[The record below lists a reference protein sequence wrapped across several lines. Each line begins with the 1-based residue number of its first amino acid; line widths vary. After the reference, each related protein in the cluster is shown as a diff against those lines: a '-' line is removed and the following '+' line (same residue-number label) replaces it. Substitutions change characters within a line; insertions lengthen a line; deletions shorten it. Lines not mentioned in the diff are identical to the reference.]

1 MREFEV
7 PATYTI
13 PEDVNVSDGVF
24 RHAERTPGLVVFNRP
39 DGKGGWTDVTAK
51 QFAQAVTGVAKG
63 LIATGIE
70 LGDRV
75 AILASTQ
82 YDWVVLDFAIW
93 AAGGC
98 TVAIFDS
105 SSAEQAKWILQDSG
119 TKLLVVETPK
129 QRAMIGEIESA
140 LPELAETLLL
150 SEGVSGSGAEAA
162 AERNHAAPPLTPNR
176 HGAVEEFTRRGADLD
191 DAVVHERRAQ
201 VKAASPATLIYTSG
215 TTGRPKGVML
225 SHSNLYAESAADRA
239 VMPQDLRPGKRSL
252 LFLPLAH
259 VFARAVA
266 LAAFDAGVT
275 VAHTADWSTLVEQ
288 FGQYKPDF
296 ILSVPR
302 VFEKVF
308 NGAKQKAHDSG
319 KGAIFDAAADTAIAY
334 SQALDNGGPGLV
346 LKLKHAVFD
355 KLVYGKLREAMG
367 GRCESAVSGGGPL
380 SARLGHFF
388 RGVGVNIRE
397 GYGLTETTAA
407 VSVNTPE
414 YTRVGTVGRPLP
426 GHGAKVAE
434 DGELLLRG
442 PVVFSGY
449 WGNDAATEDAF
460 VDGWFKTGDLGAID
474 SNGFIT
480 ITGRK
485 KEILVTAGGK
495 NVSPAMLEDSLRSH
509 PLISQVMVVGDSKP
523 FIGALITL
531 DAEALPGWTE
541 RHNLPADT
549 PIEKLIENPD
559 LVAEIDAAV
568 ADTNKLVSHAE
579 AIKKIRILPVDW
591 TEESGELTPKMSL
604 KRAVVMK
611 NYAADVE
618 AIYS

>member
-13 PEDVNVSDGVF
+13 PEDANMSDGAF

-39 DGKGGWTDVTAK
+39 DGKGGWTDVTAAE
-51 QFAQAVTGVAKG
+51 FAKHVTAVAKG
-63 LIATGIE
+63 LIASGIE

-75 AILASTQ
+75 AILASTR
-82 YDWVVLDFAIW
+82 YEWVVLDFAIW

-105 SSAEQAKWILQDSG
+105 SSAEQARWILSDSG
-119 TKLLVVETPK
+119 TKLIVVENARH
-129 QRAMIGEIESA
+129 RATIAEIEDG
-140 LPELAETLLL
+140 LPELGEPLVIDDGAIDTL
-150 SEGVSGSGAEAA
+150 VA
-162 AERNHAAPPLTPNR
+162 
-176 HGAVEEFTRRGADLD
+176 RGKDLGD
-191 DAVVHERRAQ
+191 EVVHERRKQ
-201 VKAASPATLIYTSG
+201 VRAASPASLIYTSG

-225 SHSNLYAESAADRA
+225 SHANLYAESAADRA
-239 VMPQDLRPGKRSL
+239 AMPQFLKPGHRSL

-288 FGQYKPDF
+288 FGEYKPDF

-308 NGAKQKAHDSG
+308 NGAKQKAHDGG
-319 KGAIFDAAADTAIAY
+319 KGKIFDLAADTAVEY

-346 LKLKHAVFD
+346 LKVKHTVFD

-367 GRCESAVSGGGPL
+367 GRCKSAVSGGGPL
-380 SARLGHFF
+380 GARLGHFF
-388 RGVGVNIRE
+388 RGIGVTIYE
-397 GYGLTETTAA
+397 GYGLTESTAA

-414 YTRVGTVGRPLP
+414 HLKVGSVGRPLG
-426 GHGAKVAE
+426 GHAAKVAD

-442 PVVFSGY
+442 PVVFAGY
-449 WGNDAATEDAF
+449 WNNPTATEDAF
-460 VDGWFKTGDLGAID
+460 DDGWFKTGDLGAID
-474 SNGFIT
+474 EQGFIT

-485 KEILVTAGGK
+485 KEIIVTAGGK

-509 PLISQVMVVGDSKP
+509 PLISQVMVVGDGKP
-523 FIGALITL
+523 FVGALITL
-531 DAEALPGWTE
+531 DPEALPGWKTRNNVPE
-541 RHNLPADT
+541 DT
-549 PIEKLIENPD
+549 PIEKLIELPELN
-559 LVAEIDAAV
+559 AEIDKAV
-568 ADTNKLVSHAE
+568 KDTNKLVSHAE
-579 AIKKIRILPVDW
+579 AIKKTRILPVDW

-604 KRAVVMK
+604 KRNVVMK
-611 NYAADVE
+611 NYADEVE
-618 AIYS
+618 AIYG

>member
-13 PEDVNVSDGVF
+13 PEDANMSDGAF

-39 DGKGGWTDVTAK
+39 DGKGGWTDVTAAE
-51 QFAQAVTGVAKG
+51 FAEHVTAVAKG
-63 LIATGIE
+63 LIASGIE

-75 AILASTQ
+75 AILAATR
-82 YDWVVLDFAIW
+82 YEWVVLDFAIW

-105 SSAEQAKWILQDSG
+105 SSAEQARWILSDSG
-119 TKLLVVETPK
+119 TKLIVVENARH
-129 QRAMIGEIESA
+129 RATIAEIEDG
-140 LPELAETLLL
+140 LPELGEPLVIDDGAIDTLI
-150 SEGVSGSGAEAA
+150 
-162 AERNHAAPPLTPNR
+162 ER
-176 HGAVEEFTRRGADLD
+176 GKDLD
-191 DAVVHERRAQ
+191 DAAVHERRKQ
-201 VKAASPATLIYTSG
+201 VKAASPASLIYTSG

-225 SHSNLYAESAADRA
+225 SHANLYAESAADRA
-239 VMPQDLRPGKRSL
+239 AMPQFLKPGHRSL

-308 NGAKQKAHDSG
+308 NGAKQKAHDGG
-319 KGAIFDAAADTAIAY
+319 KGKIFDLAADVAVEY
-334 SQALDNGGPGLV
+334 SESLDKGGPGLV
-346 LKLKHAVFD
+346 LKLKHTVFD

-367 GRCESAVSGGGPL
+367 GRCKSAVSGGGPL
-380 SARLGHFF
+380 GARLGHFF
-388 RGVGVNIRE
+388 RGVGVTIYE
-397 GYGLTETTAA
+397 GYGLTESTAA

-414 YTRVGTVGRPLP
+414 HLKVGSVGRPLG
-426 GHGAKVAE
+426 GHAAKVAD

-442 PVVFSGY
+442 PVVFAGY
-449 WGNDAATEDAF
+449 WNNPTATEDAF

-474 SNGFIT
+474 EQGFIT

-485 KEILVTAGGK
+485 KEIIVTAGGK

-509 PLISQVMVVGDSKP
+509 PLISQVMVVGDGKP
-523 FIGALITL
+523 FVGALITL
-531 DAEALPGWTE
+531 DPEALPGWKSRNNVPE
-541 RHNLPADT
+541 DT
-549 PIEKLIENPD
+549 PIEKLIELPE
-559 LVAEIDAAV
+559 LVAEIDKAV
-568 ADTNKLVSHAE
+568 KDTNKLVSHAE
-579 AIKKIRILPVDW
+579 AIKKTRILPVDW

-604 KRAVVMK
+604 KRNVVMK
-611 NYAADVE
+611 NYANEVE

>member
-13 PEDVNVSDGVF
+13 PEDVNVSDSVF

-63 LIATGIE
+63 LIASGIE

-98 TVAIFDS
+98 GVAIFDS
-105 SSAEQAKWILQDSG
+105 SSAEQAKWILQDSA
-119 TKLLVVETPK
+119 TKLLVVETAK
-129 QRAMIGEIESA
+129 QHAMIGEISSS
-140 LPELAETLLL
+140 LPELTETLLL
-150 SEGVSGSGAEAA
+150 SEGAVAEFTARGAE
-162 AERNHAAPPLTPNR
+162 
-176 HGAVEEFTRRGADLD
+176 LD

-225 SHSNLYAESAADRA
+225 SHSNLYAESAADRQTL
-239 VMPQDLRPGKRSL
+239 PDNLRPGKRSL

-275 VAHTADWSTLVEQ
+275 VAHTADWSTLVDQ

-308 NGAKQKAHDSG
+308 NGAKQKAHDG
-319 KGAIFDAAADTAIAY
+319 GQGRIFDIAADTAIEY
-334 SQALDNGGPGLV
+334 SRSLETGGPGLV
-346 LKLKHAVFD
+346 LELKHAVFD
-355 KLVYGKLREAMG
+355 RLVYSKLRAAMG
-367 GRCESAVSGGGPL
+367 GQCDFAVSGGGPL
-380 SARLGHFF
+380 GARLGHFF
-388 RGVGVNIRE
+388 RGIGVVIYE
-397 GYGLTETTAA
+397 GYGLTESTAA
-407 VSVNTPE
+407 IAVNVPE
-414 YTRVGTVGRPLP
+414 HIRIGSVGRPLP
-426 GHGAKVAE
+426 GHGAKIAD
-434 DGELLLRG
+434 DGELLVRG
-442 PVVFSGY
+442 PVVFGGY
-449 WGNDAATEDAF
+449 WGNDAASEDAF
-460 VDGWFKTGDLGAID
+460 ADGWFKTGDLGAID
-474 SNGFIT
+474 GDGFIT

-495 NVSPAMLEDSLRSH
+495 NVSPAMLEDSLRGN
-509 PLISQVMVVGDSKP
+509 PLISQVMVVGDGKP
-523 FIGALITL
+523 FIAALVTL
-531 DAEALPGWTE
+531 DEEALPGWKE

-559 LVAEIDAAV
+559 LVADVDAAV

-591 TEESGELTPKMSL
+591 TEEGGELTPKMSL

-618 AIYS
+618 AIYN

>member
-13 PEDVNVSDGVF
+13 PEDANMSDGAF

-39 DGKGGWTDVTAK
+39 DGKGGWTDVTAAE
-51 QFAQAVTGVAKG
+51 FAKHVTAVAKG
-63 LIATGIE
+63 LIASGIE

-75 AILASTQ
+75 AILASTR
-82 YDWVVLDFAIW
+82 YEWVVLDFAIW

-105 SSAEQAKWILQDSG
+105 SSAEQARWILSDSG
-119 TKLLVVETPK
+119 TKLIVVENARH
-129 QRAMIGEIESA
+129 RATIAEIEDG
-140 LPELAETLLL
+140 LPELGEPLVIDDGAIDTL
-150 SEGVSGSGAEAA
+150 VA
-162 AERNHAAPPLTPNR
+162 
-176 HGAVEEFTRRGADLD
+176 RGKDLGD
-191 DAVVHERRAQ
+191 EVVHERRKQ
-201 VKAASPATLIYTSG
+201 VEAASPASLIYTSG

-225 SHSNLYAESAADRA
+225 SHANLYAESAADRA
-239 VMPQDLRPGKRSL
+239 AMPQFLKPGHRSL

-288 FGQYKPDF
+288 FGEYKPDF

-308 NGAKQKAHDSG
+308 NGAKQKAHDGG
-319 KGAIFDAAADTAIAY
+319 KGKIFDLAADTAVEY

-346 LKLKHAVFD
+346 LKVKHTVFD

-367 GRCESAVSGGGPL
+367 GRCKSAVSGGGPL
-380 SARLGHFF
+380 GARLGHFF
-388 RGVGVNIRE
+388 RGIGVTIYE
-397 GYGLTETTAA
+397 GYGLTESTAA

-414 YTRVGTVGRPLP
+414 HLKVGSVGRPLG
-426 GHGAKVAE
+426 GHAAKVAD

-442 PVVFSGY
+442 PVVFAGY
-449 WGNDAATEDAF
+449 WNNPTATEDAF
-460 VDGWFKTGDLGAID
+460 DDGWFKTGDLGAID
-474 SNGFIT
+474 EQGFIT

-485 KEILVTAGGK
+485 KEIIVTAGGK

-509 PLISQVMVVGDSKP
+509 PLISQVMVVGDGKP
-523 FIGALITL
+523 FVGALITL
-531 DAEALPGWTE
+531 DPEALPGWKTRNNVPE
-541 RHNLPADT
+541 DT
-549 PIEKLIENPD
+549 PIEKLIELPELN
-559 LVAEIDAAV
+559 AEIDKAV
-568 ADTNKLVSHAE
+568 KDTNKLVSHAE
-579 AIKKIRILPVDW
+579 AIKKTRILPVDW

-604 KRAVVMK
+604 KRNVVMK
-611 NYAADVE
+611 NYADEVE
-618 AIYS
+618 AIYG

>member
-13 PEDVNVSDGVF
+13 PEDVNVSDGAF
-24 RHAERTPGLVVFNRP
+24 RHAERTPNLVVFNRP

-63 LIATGIE
+63 LIASGIE

-75 AILASTQ
+75 GIMASTQ

-105 SSAEQAKWILQDSG
+105 SSAEQAKWILQDSS
-119 TKLLVVETPK
+119 TKLLAVETDK
-129 QRAMIGEIESA
+129 QRALIGEIESA
-140 LPELAETLLL
+140 LPELKETLLFSKGAIDEL
-150 SEGVSGSGAEAA
+150 TTRGAE
-162 AERNHAAPPLTPNR
+162 
-176 HGAVEEFTRRGADLD
+176 LD

-201 VKAASPATLIYTSG
+201 LKASSPASLIYTSG

-225 SHSNLYAESAADRA
+225 SHANLYAESVADRA
-239 VMPQDLRPGKRSL
+239 VMPQDLRAGKRSL

-288 FGQYKPDF
+288 FGVYKPDF
-296 ILSVPR
+296 IVSVPR

-308 NGAKQKAHDSG
+308 NGAKQQAQGGVKG
-319 KGAIFDAAADTAIAY
+319 KIFDAAATTSIAY
-334 SQALDNGGPGLV
+334 SQALDTGGPGLV
-346 LKLKHAVFD
+346 LKAQHAVFD
-355 KLVYGKLREAMG
+355 KLVYAKLRTAMG
-367 GRCESAVSGGGPL
+367 GQCTSAVSGGGPL
-380 SARLGHFF
+380 GARLGHFF
-388 RGVGVNIRE
+388 RGVGVNVRE

-407 VSVNTPE
+407 ITVNTYE
-414 YTRVGTVGRPLP
+414 YTRIGSVGRPLP
-426 GHGAKVAE
+426 GHGAKIAE
-434 DGELLLRG
+434 DGELLVRG

-460 VDGWFKTGDLGAID
+460 TDGWFKTGDLGAID
-474 SNGFIT
+474 GDGFIT

-495 NVSPAMLEDSLRSH
+495 NVSPAVLEDSLRAN
-509 PLISQVMVVGDSKP
+509 PLISQVMVVGDGKP
-523 FIGALITL
+523 FIAALITL
-531 DAEALPGWTE
+531 DAEALPGWKD

-568 ADTNKLVSHAE
+568 AETNKLVSHAE
-579 AIKKIRILPVDW
+579 AIKKVRILPVDW
-591 TEESGELTPKMSL
+591 TEEGGELTPKMSL

-611 NYAADVE
+611 NYASDVE
-618 AIYS
+618 AIYG